1 MNILNK
7 QLLTRIKKFLELE
20 IQKNKPFTSDYDI
33 YKYHTDIKTLVH
45 INFKLEQSR
54 YK

>member
-1 MNILNK
+1 MKILNK

-20 IQKNKPFTSDYDI
+20 IQKNKPFTSNYDI
-33 YKYHTDIKTLVH
+33 YKYHTDIKTLVYV
-45 INFKLEQSR
+45 NYELQQQR